1 MRLTS
6 VHWKP
11 HTPPRPSIPT
21 HTHTQSI
28 SASGERGAG
37 PEINGMEM
45 CPATGTSS
53 EKKLWRR
60 GPTATGHA
68 TVELLC
74 IVTLQASAH

>member
-1 MRLTS
+1 MRLPS

-21 HTHTQSI
+21 HTHTHN
-28 SASGERGAG
+28 ASQHQERGAS

-60 GPTATGHA
+60 GPISTSHD
-68 TVELLC
+68 TVEPLC
-74 IVTLQASAH
+74 IVTLQASAR